1 MVGFGVRIEG
11 SKIEPTKS
19 LGHVRK
25 DWNTVK
31 T

>member
-1 MVGFGVRIEG
+1 MVNCMVGFGVRIEG

-25 DWNTVK
+25 D
-31 T
+31 